1 LLVADGKDDSEAQS
15 VIDAGIGG
23 GKCCVLVTTGA
34 MNPIHRGHVNMLFA
48 AKDTME
54 AAGWHVISG
63 FKLPKP

>member
-1 LLVADGKDDSEAQS
+1 VMLGLMLD
-15 VIDAGIGG
+15 G